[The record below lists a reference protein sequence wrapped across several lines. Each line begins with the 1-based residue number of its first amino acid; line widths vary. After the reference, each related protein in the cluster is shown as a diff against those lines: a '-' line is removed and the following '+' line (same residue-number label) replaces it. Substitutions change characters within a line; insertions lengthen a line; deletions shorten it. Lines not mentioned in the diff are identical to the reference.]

1 MTNVLVQGTQPEHN
15 FTFVGINELIV
26 KAKAMRTYYENTTLN
41 PTTFSDLK
49 SETASYLA
57 LTSQM
62 QDNMDKVYFDTSTFP
77 YVQIPDV
84 NSSSVFFADY
94 LKVETIKK

>member
-1 MTNVLVQGTQPEHN
+1 MANVLVQGTQPEHN
-15 FTFVGINELIV
+15 FTFVGINQLII
-26 KAKAMRTYYENTTLN
+26 KAKAMRTYYENTTLDA
-41 PTTFSDLK
+41 TTFSSFN

-84 NSSSVFFADY
+84 NSSSVFLADY
-94 LKVETIKK
+94 LKVEIFKK